1 MKSKFKVEKI
11 QSMMIVTPNEDL
23 KNQQLDTQKSRE
35 Y

>member
-11 QSMMIVTPNEDL
+11 QSMMTVTPNEGL